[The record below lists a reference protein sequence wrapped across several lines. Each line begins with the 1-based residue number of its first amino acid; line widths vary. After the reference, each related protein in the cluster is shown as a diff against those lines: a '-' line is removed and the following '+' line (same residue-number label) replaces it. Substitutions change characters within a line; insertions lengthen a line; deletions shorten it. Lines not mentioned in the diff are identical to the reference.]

1 MLKKTWYLNVTFCQ
15 NIACIKLLDIL
26 QDPQGFK
33 VVTFRNSYVV
43 QMEVLQIYNFFQD
56 MNLLSNE
63 FYAEQT

>member
-43 QMEVLQIYNFFQD
+43 QMEVLQIYHFPQD

-63 FYAEQT
+63 FFDEHT